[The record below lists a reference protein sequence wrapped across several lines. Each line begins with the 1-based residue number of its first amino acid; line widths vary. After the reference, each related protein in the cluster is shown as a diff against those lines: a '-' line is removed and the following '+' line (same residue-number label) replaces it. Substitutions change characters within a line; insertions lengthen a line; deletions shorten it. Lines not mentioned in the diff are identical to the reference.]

1 MIKLVTCTTD
11 DWVDFC
17 TSADYKNV
25 ALILIYCDF
34 SIELLYG

>member
-1 MIKLVTCTTD
+1 MIKLVKCTTD

-17 TSADYKNV
+17 TYKNV